1 MKLFTKEQI
10 QEFSE
15 LDYSIFNFVINNA
28 QKLPYMTIRELA
40 QEAHVSTASITRFC
54 QKVECDGYS
63 EFKVKFKMKT
73 EERNKMTFSN
83 DVTSI
88 ETFISRMKDENFESE
103 TLEVAHCLESAKTLI
118 FTGVGNS
125 GVLANY
131 AARFFSSIG
140 KFALSVDNP
149 MFEITIE
156 NPEDTVIMVFSV
168 EGEESNLIE
177 NLTKLKAKGVQIV
190 SITNS
195 RRSTLAKLS
204 SYNLAHYVQRE
215 INRNFDFP
223 SKIDVTTQVPVMIL
237 IETLAKEVH
246 DIRLKKQL

>member
-15 LDYSIFNFVINNA
+15 LDYSIFNFVVTNA
-28 QKLPYMTIRELA
+28 SKISYMTIRELA

-54 QKVECDGYS
+54 QKVGCEGYS
-63 EFKVKFKMKT
+63 EFKVKFKMQIESTK
-73 EERNKMTFSN
+73 KMSFSN

-88 ETFISRMKDENFESE
+88 ETFISRMKDENYEQE
-103 TLEVAHCLESAKTLI
+103 IIEVAHCLESAKTLI
-118 FTGVGNS
+118 FMGTGNS

-131 AARFFSSIG
+131 ASRFFSSTG
-140 KFALSVDNP
+140 KFALSVENP
-149 MFEITIE
+149 MFEVNIE
-156 NPEDTVIMVFSV
+156 NPHDTVIVIFSV
-168 EGEESNLIE
+168 EGEESNIIE
-177 NLTKLKAKGVQIV
+177 NLTKLKARGVRIA

-195 RRSTLAKLS
+195 RKSTLAKLS
-204 SYNLAHYVQRE
+204 DYNLSYYVQRE
-215 INRNFDFP
+215 VNKNFSFP

-246 DIRLKKQL
+246 DIKIKKRL